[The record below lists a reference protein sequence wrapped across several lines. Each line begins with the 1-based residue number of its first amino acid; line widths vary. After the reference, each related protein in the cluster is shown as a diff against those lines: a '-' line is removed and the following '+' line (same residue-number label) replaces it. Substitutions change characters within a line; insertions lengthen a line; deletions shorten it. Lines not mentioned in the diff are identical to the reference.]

1 VGNVSPVAPRVP
13 EPKIR
18 TTRKSPSRA
27 AKTKTAQVRRTAL
40 SPRVDIAQT
49 IVCLSAPLPAM
60 VGNGDVWEQLAGLQ
74 GPPDTLLQR
83 LNSEQS
89 PEPIPLYDRD
99 PNRAVYRVILG
110 PTAVSGA
117 TLLHP
122 VLPRHFVVVTQP
134 QRLELLSLPIPWA
147 QIRSGRQAVVE
158 IIVQQTALPSEFVSS
173 IGVRDEQL
181 AVLLGFLSTGA
192 LNAVQEIA
200 ESAKDLLY
208 GKMQNVLAAA
218 AGAYAMV
225 GTATDTQDREW
236 HQWVRNLAQWFPQI
250 PDGAIQLAQLL
261 LRLRRSTADVTE
273 AMSLLKQ
280 AYSRGLPYYT
290 LGVRW
295 LLEGLERV
303 GRLDPEAAQMSKAV
317 RAVASRI
324 HPQSPFTIVRLGD
337 S

>member
-1 VGNVSPVAPRVP
+1 
-13 EPKIR
+13 
-18 TTRKSPSRA
+18 
-27 AKTKTAQVRRTAL
+27 
-40 SPRVDIAQT
+40 
-49 IVCLSAPLPAM
+49 M

-74 GPPDTLLQR
+74 GPPDTLLRR

-117 TLLHP
+117 TLLQP

-290 LGVRW
+290 LGLRW